1 MVIFPTSL
9 ANLRGLWYIELTLFR
24 KGATPM
30 ALYESAEMYLETIY
44 QLSRERGT
52 VRSVDVA
59 ESMGYSK
66 PSVSRAVGLL
76 KNGGYLVMEKD
87 GALTL
92 TETGLEIALKIF
104 ERHTILTGMLTRLG
118 VDPETAAEDA
128 CKMEHVISDATF
140 EAIKRHMIQ
149 YS

>member
-1 MVIFPTSL
+1 
-9 ANLRGLWYIELTLFR
+9 
-24 KGATPM
+24 M

-44 QLSRERGT
+44 QLSQERST

-76 KNGGYLVMEKD
+76 KQGGYLLMEKD
-87 GALTL
+87 GSLTL
-92 TETGLEIALKIF
+92 TESGLETARKVY
-104 ERHTILTGMLTRLG
+104 ERHTILTNLLTRLG
-118 VDPETAAEDA
+118 VSPEIAAEDA
-128 CKMEHVISDATF
+128 CKMEHVLSDETF